1 MKKPGKTS
9 DRKECIPVQSQGCSA
24 KMSEIPQHFL
34 KYQLLLGAAPDRR
47 KTVPTF
53 AGGFSLCP
61 CVGLDGMEFHGW
73 DLGAENAPRGVSHWL
88 EPQAGFF
95 GFCTEKFPFGSGP
108 KHGMRRFRKFWE
120 FFGIFLSCQV
130 PKKHLQCC
138 RTRLGIP
145 RPFSLSQKFHIQAL
159 ILFYP

>member
-1 MKKPGKTS
+1 M
-9 DRKECIPVQSQGCSA
+9 QSQGCSA

-34 KYQLLLGAAPDRR
+34 KYQLLLEAAPDRR

-95 GFCTEKFPFGSGP
+95 GFCTEKFPFGSDP

-120 FFGIFLSCQV
+120 FFGAAKCLKSTFSAAELGLGSPVLSLY
-130 PKKHLQCC
+130 PKNSTSRH
-138 RTRLGIP
+138 
-145 RPFSLSQKFHIQAL
+145 
-159 ILFYP
+159 